1 MSPLFTVLKEHELEM
16 VDQNKFTVMF
26 KKGETI
32 RKQGTYMSHVVSL
45 NSGLAKL
52 YLEGSGF
59 RNAIIRIVKPTNFIG
74 GPGIYLDSMHHY
86 TVTAVQ
92 DSTVCFI
99 DIEVFKKI
107 IDLNK
112 TFAHEFMK
120 DFSRNILSVYTRLL
134 SLTQKQSI
142 GRMADTI
149 LYLFDEIFESN
160 KIPLLFP
167 KQDLADLSAMS
178 KESAIQVLRQ
188 FNKEGIIRMTRDE
201 MELLDRGR
209 LVRMSQFC

>member
-1 MSPLFTVLKEHELEM
+1 MSPLFTVLKEQELEM

-26 KKGETI
+26 KKGENI

-52 YLEGSGF
+52 YLEGMGF
-59 RNAIIRIVKPTNFIG
+59 RNTIIRIVKPTNFIG
-74 GPGIYLDSMHHY
+74 GPGIYLDNMHHY

-107 IDLNK
+107 IDINK

-142 GRMADTI
+142 GRMADTL
-149 LYLFDEIFESN
+149 LYLFDEIFESSS
-160 KIPLLFP
+160 IPLLCTR
-167 KQDLADLSAMS
+167 QDLADLSAMS

-188 FNKEGIIRMTRDE
+188 FNKEGIIRITRKE

>member
-1 MSPLFTVLKEHELEM
+1 MSPLFSVLKEQELEM
-16 VDQNKFTVMF
+16 VDHNKFTVMF

-32 RKQGTYMSHVVSL
+32 RKQGTFMSHVVSI

-74 GPGIYLDSMHHY
+74 GPGIYLDNMHHY
-86 TVTAVQ
+86 TVTAVE

-120 DFSRNILSVYTRLL
+120 DFSQNILSVYTRLL

-142 GRMADTI
+142 GRMADTM

-160 KIPLLFP
+160 IVPLLFS

-188 FNKEGIIRMTRDE
+188 FNKEEIIRMTRDE
-201 MELLDRGR
+201 MELLDRAR
-209 LVRMSQFC
+209 LIRMSQFC